1 MGRPPH
7 DLAGGAAIQPWPSSR
22 RSRTRP
28 PRGDHVALP
37 ARARGQ
43 DAAPAT
49 RGRARR
55 GPPRR
60 ALAGLPQQARAGSR
74 GALRAGA
81 GYLAGQLARAARGE
95 HIAFAVSA
103 RPIAPLGRLPDAAAD
118 DDWRE
123 PAGTDAARA
132 AVADYRPGW
141 CPADALL
148 LLRRARA
155 GLLTGRCG
163 EPTVA
168 LGRRAGPVLLIVMY
182 EAQTWRVRPGE
193 PFTFGRSPQCS
204 AVLPAADRGLSRT
217 AGSFRHH
224 GGWWWLHNDSGSS
237 VLCLLGDRGFRVDL
251 PPGLQVPLQQWHAKV
266 TLTGVLDRYTLR
278 LRLPG
283 LDDLPDPGGQRPGT
297 GEAAVTST
305 RYRAPLTGTDRLV
318 LAARFEAYL
327 TWRHAGDPAPRSA
340 RETAERIGWQAHTV
354 AKRCENIRDRYVR
367 LGAPGLRGPR
377 ALEQLALLLIST
389 GELTAADLRRLPAS
403 APPG

>member
-1 MGRPPH
+1 
-7 DLAGGAAIQPWPSSR
+7 
-22 RSRTRP
+22 
-28 PRGDHVALP
+28 
-37 ARARGQ
+37 
-43 DAAPAT
+43 
-49 RGRARR
+49 
-55 GPPRR
+55 
-60 ALAGLPQQARAGSR
+60 
-74 GALRAGA
+74 
-81 GYLAGQLARAARGE
+81 
-95 HIAFAVSA
+95 
-103 RPIAPLGRLPDAAAD
+103 
-118 DDWRE
+118 
-123 PAGTDAARA
+123 
-132 AVADYRPGW
+132 
-141 CPADALL
+141 
-148 LLRRARA
+148 
-155 GLLTGRCG
+155 
-163 EPTVA
+163 
-168 LGRRAGPVLLIVMY
+168 VLLIVMY

-204 AVLPAADRGLSRT
+204 AQLPAADRGLSRT

-224 GGWWWLHNDSGSS
+224 DRWWWLHNDSNSS

-266 TLTGVLDRYTLR
+266 TLTGALDRYTLR

-283 LDDLPDPGGQRPGT
+283 LDDLPDPGKQPPGT

-318 LAARFEAYL
+318 LAARFETYL

-377 ALEQLALLLIST
+377 ALEELALLLVST
-389 GELTAADLRRLPAS
+389 GELTAADLRRLPAK

>member
-1 MGRPPH
+1 
-7 DLAGGAAIQPWPSSR
+7 
-22 RSRTRP
+22 
-28 PRGDHVALP
+28 
-37 ARARGQ
+37 
-43 DAAPAT
+43 
-49 RGRARR
+49 
-55 GPPRR
+55 
-60 ALAGLPQQARAGSR
+60 
-74 GALRAGA
+74 
-81 GYLAGQLARAARGE
+81 
-95 HIAFAVSA
+95 
-103 RPIAPLGRLPDAAAD
+103 
-118 DDWRE
+118 
-123 PAGTDAARA
+123 
-132 AVADYRPGW
+132 
-141 CPADALL
+141 
-148 LLRRARA
+148 
-155 GLLTGRCG
+155 
-163 EPTVA
+163 
-168 LGRRAGPVLLIVMY
+168 VLLIVMY

-193 PFTFGRSPQCS
+193 RFTFGRSPQCS
-204 AVLPAADRGLSRT
+204 AVLPMADRGLSRT

-237 VLCLLGDRGFRVDL
+237 VLCLLGDRGV
-251 PPGLQVPLQQWHAKV
+251 PGRPAAGAAGAAAAVAAKV

-283 LDDLPDPGGQRPGT
+283 LDDLPDPGGQPPGT

-318 LAARFEAYL
+318 LAARFETYL

-389 GELTAADLRRLPAS
+389 GELTAADLRRLPAQ

>member
-28 PRGDHVALP
+28 PRADHAALP
-37 ARARGQ
+37 ARARGPH
-43 DAAPAT
+43 AAPAT
-49 RGRARR
+49 RGRAAP
-55 GPPRR
+55 GLPRR
-60 ALAGLPQQARAGSR
+60 ALAGLPQQAGREP
-74 GALRAGA
+74 GALRADA
-81 GYLAGQLARAARGE
+81 DDLAGQLARAARRA
-95 HIAFAVSA
+95 HRVRH
-103 RPIAPLGRLPDAAAD
+103 RPGAAG
-118 DDWRE
+118 DDWPRRL
-123 PAGTDAARA
+123 GTDAARA

-141 CPADALL
+141 CPADASP

-224 GGWWWLHNDSGSS
+224 DRWWWLHNDSGSS

-340 RETAERIGWQAHTV
+340 RDTAERIGWQAHTV

-389 GELTAADLRRLPAS
+389 GELTAADLRRLPAKT
-403 APPG
+403 PPG